1 MVSSRALPKNANHC
15 LTIARESEEMWIV
28 FSILNMSIRTTH
40 PLNEMLRY
48 YSLELTPG
56 DTRLIAAAIER
67 LHPRTVVSLTW
78 IPGSNP
84 MDMIVPAARLRRA
97 GLLVM
102 PHICARHLRSRAEL
116 DQLAE
121 RLVGEAGVER
131 VLIVGGDRTRPAGP
145 FSGTLEVMRAGVFQR
160 VGIRRIGVA
169 GFPEGNPHISGM
181 VLDEALAA
189 KLNFSR
195 REGLQLSIVTQL
207 CFSSE
212 SIIAWLRRLRER
224 GIEVPVRIGLA
235 GPANLITLLRYAV
248 RCGIGNSMHVLSE
261 NPSFAKALVDRGP
274 EPIIYDIAESI
285 EGQNLGIAGL
295 HFYLFGGL
303 SRTLDW
309 IAAVRSR
316 KPAFV

>member
-1 MVSSRALPKNANHC
+1 M
-15 LTIARESEEMWIV
+15 TIAHESEEMWIT
-28 FSILNMSIRTTH
+28 FSILNTSISMTY
-40 PLNEMLRY
+40 PSSEMLRD

-56 DTRLIAAAIER
+56 DTRLIDAAIER
-67 LHPRTVVSLTW
+67 LRPRTVVSLTW

-84 MDMIVPAARLRRA
+84 MDMIVPAARLRHA
-97 GLLVM
+97 GFLVI
-102 PHICARHLRSRAEL
+102 PHIGARHLRSRAEL
-116 DQLAE
+116 QQLAE

-131 VLIVGGDRTRPAGP
+131 VLIIGGDRATPAGP
-145 FSGTLEVMRAGVFQR
+145 FGGSLDVMRTGIFQR
-160 VGIRRIGVA
+160 VGIRRMAVA
-169 GFPEGNPHISGM
+169 GFPEGNPHIPGM

-189 KLNFSR
+189 KVNFSH
-195 REGLQLSIVTQL
+195 REGLQLSILTQF

-212 SIIAWLRRLRER
+212 SIIAWLRRLREK

-274 EPIIYDIAESI
+274 EPIIYDIAQSF

-309 IAAVRSR
+309 IAAVKSR